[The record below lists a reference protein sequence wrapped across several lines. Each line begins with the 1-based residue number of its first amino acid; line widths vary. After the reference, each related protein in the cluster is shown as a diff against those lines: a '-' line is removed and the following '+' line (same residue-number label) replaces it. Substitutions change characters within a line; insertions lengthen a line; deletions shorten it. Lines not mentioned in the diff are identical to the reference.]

1 MGKHGPCCHCGVT
14 NTPLWRNGPPD
25 KPVLCNACGSRW
37 RTKGSLTNY
46 TPLHARD
53 FIDSE
58 EFKVSK
64 VKSITFKPKE
74 KKIIKI
80 KQAGP
85 VEIERELPYSDQNFR
100 KVLLVDTSNRSS
112 SGSAISYSESCAQFG
127 TIEASDL
134 TGSAQSKAWESLVP
148 SKKRTC
154 VICPKPSSVEKL
166 TKDLC
171 SILHEQQSSYR
182 SSTEEDLL
190 YDSLIPTGSFEIG
203 NGSVLLRY
211 PNPKT
216 VEEESEASSLP
227 RDNRSYITY
236 ETYSGSASF
245 PLHSESNGAG
255 LSVAGI
261 GKLKKSAAYEAQE
274 HAKRGTSSSDKLHIL
289 RDIDSPL
296 GFTNLKEFV
305 NLEVLMRHMTYE
317 EQQRLMK
324 LLPSIDTAKP
334 PESLRS
340 MFNSS
345 QFVETLSYFQQL
357 LQEGIFDLSNS
368 AVNDEEYKILRRHVL
383 QNLTRST
390 WVEHYKKLKDV
401 KCKQNPGGKGVAT
414 RPNFLGH
421 SSLTTLKRPRDIENQ
436 HAPEPGGNMRSPK
449 RVSKSGGSGTNL
461 PSIATQK
468 PNSNGGAGSK
478 SVYDAEEF
486 VDNDGACFSPRS
498 FFASPPDRSSMLCSL
513 QFTDGN
519 SDHDLLIDVPCN
531 TSSFPEAELLYPP
544 WSRKPGVPNN
554 TPSQSRVD
562 GEDSVSKL
570 SASSFCSE
578 QPRRQ

>member
-14 NTPLWRNGPPD
+14 STPLWRNGPPD

-46 TPLHARD
+46 TPLHAREL
-53 FIDSE
+53 IDSE

-74 KKIIKI
+74 KKTIKI
-80 KQAGP
+80 QQTGP
-85 VEIERELPYSDQNFR
+85 VKIEREFTYSDQNFR
-100 KVLLVDTSNRSS
+100 KVLEVDTSNRSS
-112 SGSAISYSESCAQFG
+112 SGSGISYAESCAQFG
-127 TIEASDL
+127 TTEASDL
-134 TGSAQSKAWESLVP
+134 TGSAQSNAWEPLVP

-154 VICPKPSSVEKL
+154 VIRPKPSSVEKL

-171 SILHEQQSSYR
+171 SIYHEQQASHR
-182 SSTEEDLL
+182 SSIEEDLL
-190 YDSLIPTGSFEIG
+190 YDSPIPTGSFEIG

-227 RDNRSYITY
+227 RDNRSYVTY

-245 PLHSESNGAG
+245 PLHSESKGAG
-255 LSVAGI
+255 LSVAGV
-261 GKLKKSAAYEAQE
+261 GTLKKSAAYEAQE
-274 HAKRGTSSSDKLHIL
+274 HAKRATSSDKLHIL

-296 GFTNLKEFV
+296 GFTDLKDFV
-305 NLEVLMRHMTYE
+305 NLEVLTRHMTYE

-324 LLPSIDTAKP
+324 LLPSVDTAKP

-345 QFVETLSYFQQL
+345 QFVDNLSYFQQL

-368 AVNDEEYKILRRHVL
+368 AVNDDEYKILRRHVL
-383 QNLTRST
+383 QNLTRSS

-401 KCKQNPGGKGVAT
+401 KCKQNIGGKGVAT
-414 RPNFLGH
+414 GPNFLGH
-421 SSLTTLKRPRDIENQ
+421 SSLTTLKRPRDIQNQ
-436 HAPEPGGNMRSPK
+436 HGPEPRGNMRSPK
-449 RVSKSGGSGTNL
+449 RVSKFGGSDTNL
-461 PSIATQK
+461 PSIVTEQPK
-468 PNSNGGAGSK
+468 SNDAGSK
-478 SVYDAEEF
+478 SVYDTEEF

-498 FFASPPDRSSMLCSL
+498 FFASPPDQSSMLCSL
-513 QFTDGN
+513 QFTDAN
-519 SDHDLLIDVPCN
+519 SDHDLLLDAPCS

-544 WSRKPGVPNN
+544 ENRKTGVP
-554 TPSQSRVD
+554 
-562 GEDSVSKL
+562 SVSKF
-570 SASSFCSE
+570 SASSFSSE
-578 QPRRQ
+578 QQPKHRQ